1 MSKKELKCKL
11 NEIISQIREK
21 DNERLI
27 HIVSQ
32 IHDKNITTLIDNYI
46 KLNEYYNLVLSTKD
60 KKLTKK
66 KLKEIK
72 SNLIKYLKS
81 IS

>member
-66 KLKEIK
+66 KLKEVK
-72 SNLIKYLKS
+72 KNLTKYLKS

>member
-27 HIVSQ
+27 YIISQ
-32 IHDKNITTLIDNYI
+32 IDDKNISTLIENYI
-46 KLNEYYNLVLSTKD
+46 KLNQYYNLVLSTKD

-66 KLKEIK
+66 KLKEVK
-72 SNLIKYLKS
+72 TNLTKYLKS

>member
-27 HIVSQ
+27 HIISQ
-32 IHDKNITTLIDNYI
+32 IDDKNISTLIDNYI

-66 KLKEIK
+66 KLKEVK
-72 SNLIKYLKS
+72 KNLTKYLKS

>member
-27 HIVSQ
+27 HIISQ
-32 IHDKNITTLIDNYI
+32 IDDKNISTLIENYI

-66 KLKEIK
+66 KLKEVK
-72 SNLIKYLKS
+72 TNLTKYLKS

>member
-46 KLNEYYNLVLSTKD
+46 KLNEYYNLVLS
-60 KKLTKK
+60 KK
-66 KLKEIK
+66 KKK
-72 SNLIKYLKS
+72 
-81 IS
+81 

>member
-27 HIVSQ
+27 HIISQ
-32 IHDKNITTLIDNYI
+32 IDDKNISTLIENYI
-46 KLNEYYNLVLSTKD
+46 KLNQYYNLVLSTKD

-66 KLKEIK
+66 KLKEVK
-72 SNLIKYLKS
+72 KNLTKYLKS

>member
-27 HIVSQ
+27 HIISQ
-32 IHDKNITTLIDNYI
+32 IEDKNVTKLIENYI

-66 KLKEIK
+66 KLKEVK
-72 SNLIKYLKS
+72 TNLTKYLKS